1 MNSCQELGKCGTEYA
16 IATRELTRR
25 FASGHQATTAVDH
38 VSLQVRRGEFVAT
51 MGHSGSG
58 KTTLLYLIAGLAE
71 PTSGEVFIEGAAL
84 SSLSESQRA
93 YLRNTRMGFI
103 FQRFNLLSFLSV
115 EANIYT
121 PGLLGSWYGK
131 GDRQRALELLAKVGL
146 AGKKDEAV
154 TGLSAGEQQ
163 RVAIARALMN
173 RPKILLA
180 DEPTGNL
187 DSYNARAVLDLLL
200 GLREEFGVTILMVTH
215 NPEVALMADRILEIA
230 DGRIRREAHTRDI
243 AVREE
248 WLRRFATPL
257 FDQLEP

>member
-1 MNSCQELGKCGTEYA
+1 
-16 IATRELTRR
+16 
-25 FASGHQATTAVDH
+25 
-38 VSLQVRRGEFVAT
+38 
-51 MGHSGSG
+51 
-58 KTTLLYLIAGLAE
+58 
-71 PTSGEVFIEGAAL
+71 
-84 SSLSESQRA
+84 
-93 YLRNTRMGFI
+93 MGFI

-115 EANIYT
+115 EANIYA
-121 PGLLGSWYGK
+121 PGLLGSWYRK
-131 GDRQRALELLAKVGL
+131 GDRQRAQELLTQVGL

-200 GLREEFGVTILMVTH
+200 GLREEFEVTILMVTH

-248 WLRRFATPL
+248 WLRRFANPL
-257 FDQLEP
+257 FEQLEP